1 MTLKEMVEREC
12 RFYGAI
18 NFDKTVDDDVAIYIN
33 RDMLHCYQNEIT
45 STHGG
50 LYIGNTRVFING
62 WTSGNIVQI
71 KRTDVPRPK
80 RA

>member
-1 MTLKEMVEREC
+1 MTLKEMLEREC

-33 RDMLHCYQNEIT
+33 RNMLHCYQNEIT

-50 LYIGNTRVFING
+50 LYIGNTRVLIDHRLDN
-62 WTSGNIVQI
+62 NIVQI
-71 KRTDVPRPK
+71 SLV
-80 RA
+80 

>member
-50 LYIGNTRVFING
+50 FYIGNTRVLIDHRLAD
-62 WTSGNIVQI
+62 NIVQI
-71 KRTDVPRPK
+71 SLV
-80 RA
+80 